1 MRFSWKRPLLAILP
15 VLALWVVGCRGINTT
30 QSVSPGMFLLPGLIQ
45 TPTQM
50 TPAERLDV
58 TRGPLPQ
65 VASVQ

>member
-1 MRFSWKRPLLAILP
+1 MRFSWKRLRLAILP

-45 TPTQM
+45 TPTQ
-50 TPAERLDV
+50 TSPAERLDV
-58 TRGPLPQ
+58 TREPVLQ

>member
-1 MRFSWKRPLLAILP
+1 MRFSWKRLRLAILP

-45 TPTQM
+45 TPTQT

-58 TRGPLPQ
+58 TRGPLAQ